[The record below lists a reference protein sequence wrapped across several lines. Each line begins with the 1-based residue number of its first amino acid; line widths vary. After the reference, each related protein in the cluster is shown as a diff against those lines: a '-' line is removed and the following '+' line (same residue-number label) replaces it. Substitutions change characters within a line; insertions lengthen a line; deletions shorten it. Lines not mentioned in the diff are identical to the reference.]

1 MPSVI
6 TSPLQSFSSACLSTL
21 LSIVFFFCF
30 ITVSC
35 GRMKKAAFQRGKRK
49 RGKGITTPVRSG
61 RRFHALVVW
70 YLEKERE
77 DHRACERQPALFA
90 EVPTRRGILG
100 IAVRKEKKA
109 FMLKAL
115 ERNRNTAP
123 CNCRKGKRRMC
134 RDAGNDAQDT
144 SVEVGKTS

>member
-1 MPSVI
+1 
-6 TSPLQSFSSACLSTL
+6 
-21 LSIVFFFCF
+21 
-30 ITVSC
+30 
-35 GRMKKAAFQRGKRK
+35 MKKAAFQRGKRK

-100 IAVRKEKKA
+100 IAVRKEKKSLYA
-109 FMLKAL
+109 QSFGKKPEHRAMQLQKR
-115 ERNRNTAP
+115 EEKDVSR
-123 CNCRKGKRRMC
+123 CR
-134 RDAGNDAQDT
+134 
-144 SVEVGKTS
+144 